1 MKATVIK
8 QTGGKSI
15 VAVTA
20 IKDIALVLCTSIENV
35 DYEEMRGAQGEYTAF
50 YQAESLGEYEN
61 EQAMEIALEHK
72 MWIDLPY
79 LLMSSKPFGNWM
91 TYLFHSPPTM

>member
-8 QTGGKSI
+8 QTGGKSV

-61 EQAMEIALEHK
+61 EQAMEMMPSLTAQLGGAILGDVVIMDTQDFRRLSH
-72 MWIDLPY
+72 D
-79 LLMSSKPFGNWM
+79 
-91 TYLFHSPPTM
+91 